1 MLETSTLE
9 TLYSSQIYI
18 INSVDNTKLSTV
30 SVKHAPPP
38 PKKKYL
44 GLIPKWTA
52 HFILIHPLLK
62 KIKILQVVTQ
72 TQ

>member
-9 TLYSSQIYI
+9 TLYRSQIYI

-44 GLIPKWTA
+44 GQIPKWTA
-52 HFILIHPLLK
+52 YFILIHPLLK
-62 KIKILQVVTQ
+62 KIKILQVATQ